1 MNTIL
6 IALTLAIGV
15 AVIYL
20 VPGNASGA
28 LAFCAIASVPTFW
41 AMARGGEEKTFL
53 FRLFLIALMARIIIA
68 TIIYLGNMQ
77 EFFGGDANTYHLFGE
92 SLQQSWHGDDYHSS
106 RYSAF
111 IQSGAGAWGMLYIV
125 AGVYEMIGANMY
137 AIQLINASIGAST
150 AIVVYYVSQSLFDNT
165 RVAKLAALLVAFFP
179 SLILW
184 SSQALKDALIIL
196 ALALCIM
203 ATIRLMEKITVP
215 YILVLGVCLAGLL
228 SLRFYIFYMM
238 AAAVAG
244 SFVIGLKSADAR
256 SFLQRFVAIGLIGM
270 AFTWFG
276 VIRFAAV
283 QFERYGNLQM
293 IQMSRID
300 QARNAESGFGKD
312 VDVQTTEG
320 ALTVIPL
327 GLLYLLFAPFPWQL
341 ASLRQSIALPEML
354 IWWAAFPLLVLGWW
368 FALKHR
374 LKQVSPI
381 VLFTTMLTLAYAVFQ
396 GNVGTA
402 YRQRSQLLVFY
413 FIFVAVG
420 AVLMLEKREDKVLKA
435 KIAKQELADLQAA
448 RILARRKGSVQSSHS
463 TGSNPI

>member
-1 MNTIL
+1 
-6 IALTLAIGV
+6 
-15 AVIYL
+15 
-20 VPGNASGA
+20 
-28 LAFCAIASVPTFW
+28 
-41 AMARGGEEKTFL
+41 
-53 FRLFLIALMARIIIA
+53 
-68 TIIYLGNMQ
+68 
-77 EFFGGDANTYHLFGE
+77 
-92 SLQQSWHGDDYHSS
+92 
-106 RYSAF
+106 
-111 IQSGAGAWGMLYIV
+111 
-125 AGVYEMIGANMY
+125 
-137 AIQLINASIGAST
+137 
-150 AIVVYYVSQSLFDNT
+150 
-165 RVAKLAALLVAFFP
+165 
-179 SLILW
+179 LW

-196 ALALCIM
+196 ALSLCIL

-215 YILVLGVCLAGLL
+215 YILVLGLCLAALL

-244 SFVIGLKSADAR
+244 SFVIGMKSADAR
-256 SFLQRFVAIGLIGM
+256 SFLQRFVAIGVIGM

-283 QFERYGNLQM
+283 QFEKYGNLQM

-300 QARNAESGFGKD
+300 QARNATSGFGKD

-341 ASLRQSIALPEML
+341 ATLRQSIALPEML

-374 LKQVSPI
+374 LRQVAPI

-420 AVLMLEKREDKVLKA
+420 AVLMLEKREDRRLKA

-448 RILARRKGSVQSSHS
+448 RILARRSKGSVQSSHS
-463 TGSNPI
+463 AESNPI